1 MVSHSTAAG
10 SASVTLIEE
19 YIVPSGGAASKVFSS
34 GISNYKTLKL
44 EVMARSEK
52 VAVFGNIGVRFNG
65 DTGTNYSRHTTV
77 VNNATVTSS
86 ALITQNHILQ
96 IGCPAASSPANAFG
110 HATVEIQAP
119 NSTEMHK
126 RAMCLNATRNT
137 DLAAD
142 QNTGRLS
149 GEWRN
154 TSAIT
159 SITVYE
165 FDEVGGQDI
174 AEGSIIRLWGMR

>member
-1 MVSHSTAAG
+1 MPLFNPSSGA
-10 SASVTLIEE
+10 VTLIEQ
-19 YIVPSGGAASKVFSS
+19 YIVPSGGVASKVFSTGLS
-34 GISNYKTLKL
+34 AYKSLRL

-52 VAVFGNIGVRFNG
+52 VAVFSNIGVRFNG

-86 ALITQNHILQ
+86 AVITQNHILQ
-96 IGCPAASSPANAFG
+96 IGCPAASSPANAFC
-110 HATVEIQAP
+110 HANVAIPAP
-119 NSTEMHK
+119 NSTAMQK
-126 RAMCLNATRNT
+126 RAMCLNSTRNT
-137 DLAAD
+137 DAAAD

-154 TSAIT
+154 TAAIT

-174 AEGSIIRLWGMR
+174 TEGSIIRLWGMT